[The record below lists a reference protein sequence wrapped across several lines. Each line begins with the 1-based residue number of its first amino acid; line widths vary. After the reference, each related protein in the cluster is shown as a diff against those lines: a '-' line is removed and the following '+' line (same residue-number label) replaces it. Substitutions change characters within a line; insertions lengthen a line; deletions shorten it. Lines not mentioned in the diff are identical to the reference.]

1 MTNVT
6 SYRLW
11 EWPWQW
17 VRDLVPGTFDTVLL
31 PVGTMEAHG
40 VIPLGTDALVPLA
53 LAEALAPRL
62 PAVVAP
68 PIYYGLTS
76 SFRHYPGSM
85 TLPSRLFT
93 AYMGHVLAEL
103 ARMGFRKLVILNGHG
118 GQAAEVREAA
128 RRVHRKAAC
137 GVVVLEWW
145 EHAPAPDFIG
155 PPGSHGGTA
164 ETAAVQAIRPDW
176 VYRDLWREDLQA
188 PVRPGLQ
195 AYPFPGPVM
204 QVGDETLRFLPE
216 AEARAYFDGVLAAV
230 EATLRRIFH
239 QWSDLGLIEGK

>member
-1 MTNVT
+1 MDVA

-17 VRDLVPGTFDTVLL
+17 VRDLVPEAFDTVLL

-40 VIPLGTDALVPLA
+40 VIPLGTDTLVPLA

-76 SFRHYPGSM
+76 SFRRYPGSM
-85 TLPSRLFT
+85 TLPRRLFT
-93 AYMGHVLAEL
+93 AYVSHVLAEL
-103 ARMGFRKLVILNGHG
+103 ARMGFRRLVVLNGHG
-118 GQAAEVREAA
+118 GQAAEVRQAA
-128 RRVHRKAAC
+128 RRVHEATAC

-145 EHAPAPDFIG
+145 EHAPTPDFIER
-155 PPGSHGGTA
+155 PGSHGGTA
-164 ETAAVQAIRPDW
+164 ETAAIQAIRPEW

-188 PVRPGLQ
+188 PIRPGLQ
-195 AYPFPGPVM
+195 VYPFPGPVM
-204 QVGDETLRFLPE
+204 QVGDETLRFLSE
-216 AEARAYFDGVLAAV
+216 AEARAYWDGVVAAV
-230 EATLRRIFH
+230 EAILRRVFR
-239 QWSDLGLIEGK
+239 QWSDLRLGC